1 MSGLSRWLRQ
11 SRVWVAVGL
20 AFLVLQPVRAIAGG
34 PVVVKADLDG
44 AVNTITAGYVDQV
57 VKRAESERAR
67 AVVLLMNTPGGDS
80 ISMDRIVTTIL
91 NSKVPVIAYVYPAG
105 ARADSAGL
113 FVAQA
118 ADLVAMAPGT
128 NLGSAHPI
136 QATGSD
142 ITGDLGK
149 KVLNDAVARI
159 RNLASVHGRN
169 GDWCEQ
175 AVRESV
181 NINADQAV
189 VLHVADLTAG
199 DLPFLL
205 QAVDGRALHRPD
217 GSQARLELAG
227 ATVEDNPM
235 TWVQQALHALIDP
248 NVAYLLFL
256 LAIFGVLVEL
266 TTPGAILPGVVGV
279 ISGIVALVALTGLP
293 INLGGVLLILFA
305 FGLFVADLKAP
316 THGILTAGG
325 VIALMLGSALLINTG
340 PIGLGVSPWL
350 IVGGAAVSLGLF
362 GFVLRKAIA
371 ARSRPAFVGEETL
384 IGAVGKV
391 RESLDPQGM
400 VFVDG
405 ALWRASTVAGPIPTG
420 REVRVVARQ
429 GLELEVVPF
438 EAPPTGVAGRS
449 PPSQSHGSPRR
460 AKRTQGIKSTEA
472 H

>member
-1 MSGLSRWLRQ
+1 M
-11 SRVWVAVGL
+11 
-20 AFLVLQPVRAIAGG
+20 LQPIRADAGS
-34 PVVVKADLDG
+34 PLVVKAELEG
-44 AVNTITAGYVDQV
+44 AINTVSAGYVQQV
-57 VKRAESERAR
+57 VKRAESERAQGI
-67 AVVLLMNTPGGDS
+67 VLLMNTPGGDS
-80 ISMDRIVTTIL
+80 ISMDAIVTTLL
-91 NSKVPVIAYVYPAG
+91 NSKVPVIAYVSPAG

-149 KVLNDAVARI
+149 KVLNDAVARV
-159 RNLASVHGRN
+159 RNLATVHGRN
-169 GDWCEQ
+169 ADWCEQ

-181 NINADQAV
+181 NVNADQAV
-189 VLHVADLTAG
+189 GLHVADLVAQ
-199 DLPFLL
+199 DLPSLL
-205 QAVDGRALHRPD
+205 KAVDGRSLHRPD
-217 GSQARLELAG
+217 GTQLQLQLTG

-235 TWVQQALHALIDP
+235 TWVQQTLHAIIDP

-350 IVGGAAVSLGLF
+350 IVGGGVVSLGLF

-371 ARSRPAFVGEETL
+371 ARARPAYVGEETL

-391 RESLDPQGM
+391 REALDPQGM

-405 ALWRASTVAGPIPTG
+405 ALWRALAVGDPIPTG
-420 REVRVVARQ
+420 REVRVVARR
-429 GLELEVVPF
+429 GFELEVVPL
-438 EAPPTGVAGRS
+438 EAPASAVAGQPTS
-449 PPSQSHGSPRR
+449 STSADSPRTAEITHAIKGPR
-460 AKRTQGIKSTEA
+460 AF
-472 H
+472 